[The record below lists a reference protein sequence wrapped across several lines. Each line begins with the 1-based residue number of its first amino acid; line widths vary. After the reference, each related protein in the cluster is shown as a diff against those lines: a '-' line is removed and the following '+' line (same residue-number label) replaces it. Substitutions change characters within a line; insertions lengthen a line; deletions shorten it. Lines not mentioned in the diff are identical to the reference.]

1 MTPFDAALSTLSH
14 SGERRLLLLTG
25 SVEWVTVQAEAFW
38 QTDALW
44 LGMGPA
50 VCRPVAINKAQKL
63 LGREYRHVIFNGY
76 SGLHPDMLAACAGMV
91 RAGGLLILLMP
102 PLQDW
107 SQFQDPDQ
115 QRYVPLPEQAHRCHA
130 FFLLRLRHLLL
141 QSPHLWR
148 WDEQEGYQLPSS
160 PLMENWDSTVDD
172 WGCLHPEQR
181 QAVQQIIHCAQGHT
195 HRPLVITA
203 DRGRGKSSAL
213 GIAAGRLLREPAT
226 KHGFQLL
233 VTAPSF
239 SSCHTLLLHAQRISG
254 AAEHEHELQ
263 LGTASLQFYSPER
276 LIDECPRADLLF
288 IDEAAGIPVA
298 LLSALLDRYPRII
311 FATTLHGYEG
321 SGQGFAVRM
330 QQVLDSKTPDWQGCH
345 LSHSVRWSSRDPLE
359 PLINQLLLLA
369 TDAATPVPSTNVTHC
384 WLTQQQ
390 LAGDEALLQQVFSLL
405 VLAHY
410 QTSPSDLRTLLDH
423 PDLVIAASLVEQ
435 QVCGI
440 VLVLREGELDPD
452 LAEQIWLGRRRP
464 RGHLIPQTL
473 LTHAGFRQAGQF
485 SYARIM
491 RIAIHPTC
499 QRRGLGQQLI
509 QEVERWAHAQQ
520 LDFIGAAFAA
530 TEPLL
535 RFWQRQHYQ
544 AVRLGLSRDAAS
556 GSHSIVVLKAI
567 QPEHQPHIEQWQHA
581 LALSLPYYLPRQW
594 RQLSFELVSQLV
606 VPSPDIAPLSPQ
618 ELSDLQAVA
627 HGLRSPDH
635 ALPALQRWIMLASG
649 QWLQLPAPDRCLLI
663 RWLWQGWSWHEL
675 ARETGLSG
683 QKALIARL
691 RHILRHCDIPPLAVQ
706 GVDEECRGEML

>member
-1 MTPFDAALSTLSH
+1 VTPFDAALSTLSH

-25 SVEWVTVQAEAFW
+25 SMEWTSAQAETFW
-38 QTDALW
+38 QTDVLW
-44 LGMGPA
+44 LGMGPIA
-50 VCRPVAINKAQKL
+50 CQPVAINKAQQL
-63 LGREYRHVIFNGY
+63 LGQEYSHVIFNGY
-76 SGLHPDMLAACAGMV
+76 SGIHPDMLAACAGMV

-107 SQFQDPDQ
+107 SQFSDPDQ
-115 QRYVPLPEQAHRCHA
+115 QRYVPLPEQIHRCHA
-130 FFLLRLRHLLL
+130 FFLLRMRRLLL
-141 QSPHLWR
+141 QSPHLWH
-148 WDEQEGYQLPSS
+148 WDEQEGYQLESLS
-160 PLMENWDSTVDD
+160 QTASWHLIVDD
-172 WGCLHPEQR
+172 WDCLHPEQR
-181 QAVQQIIHCAQGHT
+181 QTVQQIIHCAHGHT

-213 GIAAGRLLREPAT
+213 GIAAGRLLKEHAAQRSL
-226 KHGFQLL
+226 QLL

-239 SSCHTLLLHAQRISG
+239 SSCRTLLHHAQRIAG
-254 AAEHEHELQ
+254 ATEHEHGLQ
-263 LGTASLQFYSPER
+263 FGSASLQFYSPER
-276 LIDECPRADLLF
+276 LLDESPRADLLF
-288 IDEAAGIPVA
+288 VDEAAGIPVA

-330 QQVLDSKTPDWQGCH
+330 QQILDSKTPDWQDCH
-345 LSHSVRWSSRDPLE
+345 LSHPVRWSSRDPLE

-369 TDAATPVPSTNVTHC
+369 TDATKPVPSTNVTHC

-390 LAGDEALLQQVFSLL
+390 LASDEPLLQQVFALL

-423 PDLVIAASLVEQ
+423 PDLVIAANLVDQ

-440 VLVLREGELDPD
+440 ALVLREGELDPD

-473 LTHAGFRQAGQF
+473 LTHAGFRQAGKF

-491 RIAIHPTC
+491 RIAIHPAC

-530 TEPLL
+530 SESLL
-535 RFWQRQHYQ
+535 RFWQRQHCQ

-556 GSHSIVVLKAI
+556 GSHSIVVLKALK
-567 QPEHQPHIEQWQHA
+567 PEHQPHIEQWQHA
-581 LALSLPYYLPRQW
+581 LALSLPCYLPRQW
-594 RQLSFELVSQLV
+594 RHLPFELVSQLV
-606 VPSPDIAPLSPQ
+606 VPSPDITPLSPQ

-635 ALPALQRWIMLASG
+635 ALPALQRWIMLASH
-649 QWLQLPAPDRCLLI
+649 QWLQLPAPDRGLLI

-675 ARETGLSG
+675 ARETGLPG
-683 QKALIARL
+683 QKAMITRL
-691 RHILRHCDIPPLAVQ
+691 RHILRHCDIPPLTEPE
-706 GVDEECRGEML
+706 VDEGCRGEML

>member
-25 SVEWVTVQAEAFW
+25 SVEWATTQAEAFW

-44 LGMGPA
+44 LGMGPSA
-50 VCRPVAINKAQKL
+50 CQPVAIYKAQQL
-63 LGREYRHVIFNGY
+63 LGREYHHVIVNGY

-91 RAGGLLILLMP
+91 RAGGLLILLLP
-102 PLQDW
+102 RLQDW
-107 SQFQDPDQ
+107 PQFSDPDQ
-115 QRYVPLPEQAHRCHA
+115 QRYVPLPEQTHRCHA
-130 FFLLRLRHLLL
+130 FFLLRMRGLLL
-141 QSPHLWR
+141 QAPQLWH
-148 WDEQEGYQLPSS
+148 WDEQDGYRFEALSQGLAWH
-160 PLMENWDSTVDD
+160 LSTDD

-181 QAVQQIIHCAQGHT
+181 QAVQQILHCAQGHS

-213 GIAAGRLLREPAT
+213 GIAAGRLLREHRARRD
-226 KHGFQLL
+226 FQLL

-239 SSCHTLLLHAQRISG
+239 SSCRTLLHHAQRIS
-254 AAEHEHELQ
+254 AATEHEHGLQ
-263 LGTASLQFYSPER
+263 LGSASLQFYSPER
-276 LIDECPRADLLF
+276 LIEQGPRADLLL

-298 LLSALLDRYPRII
+298 LLSALLDHYPRII

-330 QQVLDSKTPDWQGCH
+330 QQVLDSKAPGWQGCH
-345 LSHSVRWSSRDPLE
+345 LSSPVRWSSRDPLE
-359 PLINQLLLLA
+359 PLINQILLLA
-369 TDAATPVPSTNVTHC
+369 TDPPSPSPSSDVTHS

-390 LAGDEALLQQVFSLL
+390 LASDEPLLQQVFSLL

-423 PDLVIAASLVEQ
+423 PDLAIAASLVDQ
-435 QVCGI
+435 QVCGV

-491 RIAIHPTC
+491 RIAIHPAC

-509 QEVERWAHAQQ
+509 QEVERWAHAQY

-530 TEPLL
+530 SESLL
-535 RFWQRQHYQ
+535 RFWQRQDYQ
-544 AVRLGLSRDAAS
+544 AVRLGLSRDTAS
-556 GSHSIVVLKAI
+556 GSHSIVVLKALTPEL
-567 QPEHQPHIEQWQHA
+567 QPQIEQWQ
-581 LALSLPYYLPRQW
+581 LALVLSFPCYLPRQW
-594 RQLSFELVSQLV
+594 RHLSAELVGHLIVSGLEMT
-606 VPSPDIAPLSPQ
+606 PLSPQ
-618 ELSDLQAVA
+618 EWSDLQVVA

-635 ALPALQRWIMLASG
+635 ALPALQRWIMLESE
-649 QWLQLPAPDRCLLI
+649 QWLQLPAPDRRLLI
-663 RWLWQGWSWHEL
+663 RWLWQGWSWSEL

-683 QKALIARL
+683 QKALIAQL
-691 RHILRHCDIPPLAVQ
+691 RHILRHCGIPPIAGQ
-706 GVDEECRGEML
+706 GIDEKCRDEML

>member
-25 SVEWVTVQAEAFW
+25 SAEWVASQAEAFW

-50 VCRPVAINKAQKL
+50 VCQPGAINKAQQL

-115 QRYVPLPEQAHRCHA
+115 QRYMPLPEQAHRCHA

-141 QSPHLWR
+141 QSPHLWL
-148 WDEQEGYQLPSS
+148 WDEQDGYQLPSS
-160 PLMENWDSTVDD
+160 PLMATWNLTTDD

-181 QAVQQIIHCAQGHT
+181 QAVQQIMHCAQGHT
-195 HRPLVITA
+195 HRPVVITA

-213 GIAAGRLLREPAT
+213 GIAAGRLLREHAAT
-226 KHGFQLL
+226 RSLQLL

-239 SSCHTLLLHAQRISG
+239 SSCRTLLHHAQRISR
-254 AAEHEHELQ
+254 ATEHEHGLQ
-263 LGTASLQFYSPER
+263 LGSASLQFFSPER
-276 LIDECPRADLLF
+276 LLEQCPSADLLL

-298 LLSALLDRYPRII
+298 LLSALLDHYPRII

-330 QQVLDSKTPDWQGCH
+330 QQILDSKTPDWQGCH
-345 LSHSVRWSSRDPLE
+345 LSHPVRWSSQDPLE

-369 TDAATPVPSTNVTHC
+369 TDAAKLPPGTDVTHC

-390 LAGDEALLQQVFSLL
+390 LASDEALLQQVFGLL

-423 PDLVIAASLVEQ
+423 PDLVIAASLVDQ
-435 QVCGI
+435 QICG
-440 VLVLREGELDPD
+440 VAMVLREGELAPE

-473 LTHAGFRQAGQF
+473 LTHAGFRQAGNF

-491 RIAIHPTC
+491 RIAIHPAC

-556 GSHSIVVLKAI
+556 GSHSIVVLKALK
-567 QPEHQPHIEQWQHA
+567 PEHQPQIELWQQS
-581 LALSLPYYLPRQW
+581 LGLSLPCYLPRQW

-606 VPSPDIAPLSPQ
+606 VPSPDITPLSPQ
-618 ELSDLQAVA
+618 ELSDLQSLA

-635 ALPALQRWIMLASG
+635 ALPALQRWIMLASH

-683 QKALIARL
+683 QKALIGRL
-691 RHILRHCDIPPLAVQ
+691 RHILLCCGIPPLGAQVADD
-706 GVDEECRGEML
+706 GRSTEML

>member
-25 SVEWVTVQAEAFW
+25 SVEWATMQAESFW
-38 QTDALW
+38 QADTLW
-44 LGMGPA
+44 LGIGPVA
-50 VCRPVAINKAQKL
+50 CQPVAINRAQQL
-63 LGREYRHVIFNGY
+63 LGLEYHHVIFNGY

-91 RAGGLLILLMP
+91 RAGGLLILLLP
-102 PLQDW
+102 RLQDW
-107 SQFQDPDQ
+107 QNFPDPDL
-115 QRYVPLPEQAHRCHA
+115 QRYVPLSEQAGRCHTN
-130 FFLLRLRHLLL
+130 FLSRMRRLLL
-141 QSPHLWR
+141 QSPQLWH
-148 WDEQEGYQLPSS
+148 WDEQDGYRFEALSQGLAWY
-160 PLMENWDSTVDD
+160 LSTDD
-172 WGCLHPEQR
+172 WSCRHPEQR
-181 QAVQQIIHCAQGHT
+181 QAVEQIIHCAQGHT
-195 HRPLVITA
+195 HRPVVITA

-213 GIAAGRLLREPAT
+213 GIASGRLLREHRT
-226 KHGFQLL
+226 KRDFQLL

-239 SSCHTLLLHAQRISG
+239 SSCRTLLHHAQRISG
-254 AAEHEHELQ
+254 ATEHEHGLQ
-263 LGTASLQFYSPER
+263 LGSASLQFFSPER
-276 LIDECPRADLLF
+276 LIEQGPRADLLL

-330 QQVLDSKTPDWQGCH
+330 QQILDSKTPDWQACH
-345 LSHSVRWSSRDPLE
+345 LSHPVRWSSRDPLE

-369 TDAATPVPSTNVTHC
+369 TDAITPEPSTDVTHS

-390 LAGDEALLQQVFSLL
+390 LASDEPLLQQVFSLL

-423 PDLVIAASLVEQ
+423 PDLVIAASLVDQ

-473 LTHAGFRQAGQF
+473 LTHAGFRQAGKF

-491 RIAIHPTC
+491 RIAIHPAC

-530 TEPLL
+530 SESLL

-556 GSHSIVVLKAI
+556 GSHSIVVLKALKS
-567 QPEHQPHIEQWQHA
+567 EHQPRIEQWQLA
-581 LALSLPYYLPRQW
+581 LAMSLPCYLPRQW
-594 RQLSFELVSQLV
+594 RHLPFELVSQLF
-606 VPSPDIAPLSPQ
+606 VPGSDITPLSPQ
-618 ELSDLQAVA
+618 ELSDLQTVA

-635 ALPALQRWIMLASG
+635 ALPALQRWILLASN

-663 RWLWQGWSWHEL
+663 RWLWQSWSWHEL
-675 ARETGLSG
+675 ARETGLPG
-683 QKALIARL
+683 QKALITRL
-691 RHILRHCDIPPLAVQ
+691 RHILRHCGIPPLAGQ
-706 GVDEECRGEML
+706 GVNEGFRDEML

>member
-1 MTPFDAALSTLSH
+1 MTPFDATLSTLSQA
-14 SGERRLLLLTG
+14 GERRLLLVTG
-25 SVEWVTVQAEAFW
+25 SVEWATAQAEAFW
-38 QTDALW
+38 QSDALW
-44 LGMGPA
+44 LGWGPA
-50 VCRPVAINKAQKL
+50 ACQHVAINKAQQL
-63 LGREYRHVIFNGY
+63 LGQEYRHVIFNGY

-102 PLQDW
+102 PLEDW
-107 SQFQDPDQ
+107 PQFPDPDQ

-141 QSPHLWR
+141 QSPHLWH
-148 WDEQEGYQLPSS
+148 WDEQDGYQFESLPQTTCWHLSA
-160 PLMENWDSTVDD
+160 DD
-172 WGCLHPEQR
+172 WDCLHPEQR
-181 QAVQQIIHCAQGHT
+181 QAVQQIIHCIHGHT

-213 GIAAGRLLREPAT
+213 GIAAGRLLKEPAT

-233 VTAPSF
+233 VTAPSL
-239 SSCHTLLLHAQRISG
+239 SSCRTLLHHAQRISG
-254 AAEHEHELQ
+254 AAEHEHGLQ
-263 LGTASLQFYSPER
+263 LGSASIQFYSPER
-276 LIDECPRADLLF
+276 LIEQCPQADLLL

-298 LLSALLDRYPRII
+298 LLSSLLDHYPRII

-330 QQVLDSKTPDWQGCH
+330 QQILDSKTPDWQSCH
-345 LSHSVRWSSRDPLE
+345 LSYPARWSSRDPLE

-369 TDAATPVPSTNVTHC
+369 TEPSSPSPSSDVTHS

-423 PDLVIAASLVEQ
+423 PDLVIAASLVDQ
-435 QVCGI
+435 QICGI

-473 LTHAGFRQAGQF
+473 LTHAGFRQAGKF

-491 RIAIHPTC
+491 RIAIHPAC

-509 QEVERWAHAQQ
+509 QEVEGWAHTQQ

-544 AVRLGLSRDAAS
+544 AVRLGLSRDVAS
-556 GSHSIVVLKAI
+556 GSHSIIVLKALK
-567 QPEHQPHIEQWQHA
+567 PEHQPHIEQWQHA
-581 LALSLPYYLPRQW
+581 LALSLPCYLPRQW
-594 RQLSFELVSQLV
+594 RHLSSELVSQLV
-606 VPSPDIAPLSPQ
+606 VPSLDVTPLSPQ
-618 ELSDLQAVA
+618 ELSDLQSLA

-635 ALPALQRWIMLASG
+635 ALPALQRWIMLASH

-675 ARETGLSG
+675 ARETGLPG
-683 QKALIARL
+683 QKALIAQL
-691 RHILRHCDIPPLAVQ
+691 RHILRLCGIPPLAAQ
-706 GVDEECRGEML
+706 TVDEGYRGEML